1 MWPFKSREK
10 TEQEKRDIE
19 IRNNVI
25 LKKKQLM
32 TKLFG
37 RDVSNCSHSYVTYLL
52 IEKVVELEERIKTLE
67 NK

>member
-1 MWPFKSREK
+1 MWPFKSREQ

-19 IRNNVI
+19 IRNNVL

-37 RDVSNCSHSYVTYLL
+37 RDVSACQHTYVTYLL
-52 IEKVVELEERIKTLE
+52 MEKVDELEERIKNLE